1 MFYLWPLMMPSLFS
15 FLSPTTIWTVSA
27 PGWDYTPI
35 TEWGEGDLVVE
46 KQIRQRLATPG
57 REIGI
62 MGDALVALVRY
73 LEHPDQR
80 LEEKDKV
87 AIGRLI
93 ALVDEIKPIVAE
105 AAPGKRL
112 REIKPATVDLPIIHP
127 ATDQKTG

>member
-1 MFYLWPLMMPSLFS
+1 MFYLWPFMMPSLFS

-35 TEWGEGDLVVE
+35 TEWGEGDLIAE
-46 KQIRQRLATPG
+46 KQIRQRIATPG

-73 LEHPDQR
+73 LEHTDQPLKEADR
-80 LEEKDKV
+80 V

-93 ALVDEIKPIVAE
+93 TLMDEIKPIMAE
-105 AAPGKRL
+105 AKQGKSL
-112 REIKPATVDLPIIHP
+112 REIKPAAVHLPIHP
-127 ATDQKTG
+127 VNDRKTG